1 MFDYGRILK
10 IGRIHNTGRIHNSE
24 SVFWIRVQD
33 FMLNTGPDPDPN
45 RILGLDDQ
53 KLEEKNSILFWAKI
67 AVYLSLGHK
76 KKNLKFFWS
85 NIAIYLF
92 IDLHKGEVTGEAFSP

>member
-1 MFDYGRILK
+1 
-10 IGRIHNTGRIHNSE
+10 
-24 SVFWIRVQD
+24 
-33 FMLNTGPDPDPN
+33 MLNTGPDPDPN

-76 KKNLKFFWS
+76 KKNLKFF
-85 NIAIYLF
+85 
-92 IDLHKGEVTGEAFSP
+92 